1 MMVMISIPQSQIRAF
16 NCLVVTLASLMALT
30 APSASLA
37 VTPAEMLKDPVLE
50 GRARAI
56 SQQLRCVVCQ
66 NQSIDD
72 SNAPLAG
79 DLRILVRERLL
90 AGETDQEAI
99 GFIVARYG
107 HFVLLR
113 PPMQINTLA
122 LWLGPLLILAVAA
135 IRFGRY
141 LKGQAR
147 FDVATADTTFTCLE
161 QDRLNKILD
170 EGSHQ

>member
-1 MMVMISIPQSQIRAF
+1 MVMMRIPQSRMRAF
-16 NCLVVTLASLMALT
+16 SGLVVAFASFMALA
-30 APSASLA
+30 APNASLA

-79 DLRILVRERLL
+79 DLRILVRERLM
-90 AGETDQEAI
+90 AGETDREVI

-113 PPMQINTLA
+113 PPVQINTLA
-122 LWLGPLLILAVAA
+122 LWLGPLLILALAA
-135 IRFGRY
+135 IRFGRF

-147 FDVATADTTFTCLE
+147 LDVATANAPFTRLE
-161 QDRLNKILD
+161 QDRLNKLLD
-170 EGSHQ
+170 EGSRQ

>member
-1 MMVMISIPQSQIRAF
+1 MVMMRIPQPRIRAF
-16 NCLVVTLASLMALT
+16 SCLVVAFASFMALA
-30 APSASLA
+30 APNASLA

-79 DLRILVRERLL
+79 DLRILVRERLM
-90 AGETDQEAI
+90 AGETDREVI

-113 PPMQINTLA
+113 PPVQINTLA
-122 LWLGPLLILAVAA
+122 LWLGPLLILALAA
-135 IRFGRY
+135 IRFGRF

-147 FDVATADTTFTCLE
+147 LDVATANAPFTRLE
-161 QDRLNKILD
+161 QDRLNKLLD
-170 EGSHQ
+170 EGSRQ